1 MLNQTLWK
9 DDRAKN
15 VTRTKH
21 GDDNDDD
28 YVKIDDDDDDDGGD
42 NDEDVKI
49 AKLVLWRRQR
59 ASYEEELFFQS
70 HRGYW
75 SLLESWSSLGHHFFV
90 VLVILVIENSSKS
103 RGRKKLETLELDSNL
118 KTICHL
124 LDNYPFPPSHQSFRW
139 KSGKVKKENK
149 IKEIQA

>member
-1 MLNQTLWK
+1 MMKMSKLQNW
-9 DDRAKN
+9 
-15 VTRTKH
+15 
-21 GDDNDDD
+21 
-28 YVKIDDDDDDDGGD
+28 YCDDGSGQVMRRSSSFKAT
-42 NDEDVKI
+42 EDI
-49 AKLVLWRRQR
+49 DPYLN
-59 ASYEEELFFQS
+59 
-70 HRGYW
+70 
-75 SLLESWSSLGHHFFV
+75 LGHHFFV
-90 VLVILVIENSSKS
+90 ILVILVIENSSKS